1 MLWGSDEVT
10 EIQRMFEVEHL
21 DIRTTTLGVNLL
33 GCPTGDYDSTC
44 ARIRERMLRAGDRL
58 VATADSV
65 QADLGVPI
73 INRRISVTPMSLVLA
88 GTGADSYV
96 KAAVALDEA
105 GGDLG
110 VDYVAGYSALVA
122 KGYTPSDRVL
132 IESVPEAL
140 ATTARVCSSI
150 EVANSRAGIH
160 MDAVRHMG
168 FVIKET
174 AERTASAGAIGCCK
188 FVVFANAVEDNPFVA
203 GAMHGVGEHDVVI
216 NVGVSGPGVV
226 AGALQRLQDRPA
238 SAGGPPTFGEIVET
252 IKRMAYKVTRA
263 GELIGREMARRLGD
277 DVRFGIVDLS
287 LAPTPAIGDS
297 VADVLEAMGLER
309 TGTHGTTAALALL
322 TDAVKKGGIMA
333 SAYVGGLSGAFIPVS
348 EDAGMIRAAQDGAL
362 TLDKLEAMTSVC
374 SVGLDMV
381 AVPGDTP
388 AETLSGIIADEMAIG
403 MCNHKT
409 TAVRIIPVPG
419 MVEGD
424 LVEWGGLLGSAPIM
438 PVHKWSNAGFIRTH
452 GRVPAPLTSVRN

>member
-1 MLWGSDEVT
+1 MIWGTDEVT
-10 EIQRMFEVEHL
+10 EILRMFEVEHL

-33 GCPTGDYDSTC
+33 GCATGDYDTTC
-44 ARIRERMLRAGDRL
+44 ARIRERMLTAGDRL
-58 VATADSV
+58 VATADAI

-88 GTGADSYV
+88 GTGADNYV

-110 VDYVAGYSALVA
+110 VDYVAGFSALVA

-140 ATTARVCSSI
+140 STTARVCSSI
-150 EVANSRAGIH
+150 EVANSRSGIH

-168 FVIKET
+168 HVIKET
-174 AERTASAGAIGCCK
+174 AERTASDGAIGCCK

-203 GAMHGVGEHDVVI
+203 GAMHGVGEHDVVV

-226 AGALQRLQDRPA
+226 AAALKRLHDRPGHA
-238 SAGGPPTFGEIVET
+238 KPTFGEIVQT

-263 GELIGREMARRLGD
+263 GELIGREMADRLGP
-277 DVRFGIVDLS
+277 DVGFGIVDLS

-297 VADVLEAMGLER
+297 VADILEAMGLER

-348 EDAGMIRAAQDGAL
+348 EDAGMIRAVQDGAL
-362 TLDKLEAMTSVC
+362 SLDKLEAMTSVC

-403 MCNHKT
+403 VCNHKT

-419 MVEGD
+419 MAVGD
-424 LVEWGGLLGSAPIM
+424 LVEWGGLLGAAPIM
-438 PVHKWSNAGFIRTH
+438 AVHKWSSAGFVRTH
-452 GRVPAPLTSVRN
+452 GRIPAPLTSVRN